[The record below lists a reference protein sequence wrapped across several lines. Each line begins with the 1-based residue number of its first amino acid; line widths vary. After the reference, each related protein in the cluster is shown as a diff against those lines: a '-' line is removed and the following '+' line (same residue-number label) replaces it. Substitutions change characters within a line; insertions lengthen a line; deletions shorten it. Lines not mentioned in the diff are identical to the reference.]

1 MEINFG
7 YDEMKNFIMK
17 GGKYKIAN
25 IKCFNQVPG
34 NWYNGF
40 RYTEEEVYTTPIEK
54 ATSLLTI
61 LEKKE
66 LWHGSWVLIGT
77 CEKQVAKENSTK
89 VRQFFGSS
97 IIAFFIRFLMIL
109 MKKYSYD

>member
-25 IKCFNQVPG
+25 VKCFNQVSG

-40 RYTEEEVYTTPIEK
+40 RYTEEEVYMEVAYLIDDIETEK
-54 ATSLLTI
+54 WLFNGEYKRKDYLQGRTVESAFYKEMKNKLLN
-61 LEKKE
+61 L
-66 LWHGSWVLIGT
+66 
-77 CEKQVAKENSTK
+77 
-89 VRQFFGSS
+89 
-97 IIAFFIRFLMIL
+97 
-109 MKKYSYD
+109 